1 MEGIALVLLVIFGSS
16 IAQTAMRTAEKRR
29 ADTVR
34 LLEEA
39 LRNPQVDRK
48 VIDDLARQL
57 TGNRVGSDGGQPV
70 VNPGLG
76 FVGHLFLAIGWFG
89 LFVAVGLLIGSNYVV
104 NYGVGFEQD
113 MLLAGW
119 IVALVSF
126 GCLTYPF
133 AVREARARVVRN

>member
-76 FVGHLFLAIGWFG
+76 FVGHMFLAIGWFG
-89 LFVAVGLLIGSNYVV
+89 LFVAVGLLIGSNY
-104 NYGVGFEQD
+104 GVGVEQEL
-113 MLLAGW
+113 LLAGW

>member
-1 MEGIALVLLVIFGSS
+1 MEGIALVLLVIFGYS
-16 IAQTAMRTAEKRR
+16 IAQSAMRSADKRR

-39 LRNPQVDRK
+39 LRNPQVDRQT
-48 VIDDLARQL
+48 VDQLARQL

-76 FVGHLFLAIGWFG
+76 FVGHMFLAIGWFG
-89 LFVAVGLLIGSNYVV
+89 LFVAVGLLIGSNY
-104 NYGVGFEQD
+104 GVGVEQEL
-113 MLLAGW
+113 LLAGW

>member
-1 MEGIALVLLVIFGSS
+1 MEGIALILLVIFGYS
-16 IAQTAMRTAEKRR
+16 IAQSAMRSVDKRR
-29 ADTVR
+29 ANTVR

-39 LRNPQVDRK
+39 LRNPQVDRQT
-48 VIDDLARQL
+48 VDQLARQL

-76 FVGHLFLAIGWFG
+76 FVGHMFLAIGWFG
-89 LFVAVGLLIGSNYVV
+89 LFVAVGLLIGSNY
-104 NYGVGFEQD
+104 GVGVEQEL
-113 MLLAGW
+113 LLAGW

>member
-16 IAQTAMRTAEKRR
+16 IVQTAMRTAEKRR

-76 FVGHLFLAIGWFG
+76 FVGHMFLAIGWFG
-89 LFVAVGLLIGSNYVV
+89 LFVAVGLLIGSNY
-104 NYGVGFEQD
+104 GVGVEQEL
-113 MLLAGW
+113 LLAGW

>member
-16 IAQTAMRTAEKRR
+16 IVQTAMRTAEKRR

-89 LFVAVGLLIGSNYVV
+89 LFVAVGLLIGSNY
-104 NYGVGFEQD
+104 GVGVEQEL
-113 MLLAGW
+113 LLAGW

-133 AVREARARVVRN
+133 ALREARARVGRT

>member
-16 IAQTAMRTAEKRR
+16 IVQTAMRTAEKRR
-29 ADTVR
+29 TDTVR

-57 TGNRVGSDGGQPV
+57 TGKSVGSAGGQPV

-76 FVGHLFLAIGWFG
+76 LVGHLFLAIGWFG
-89 LFVAVGLLIGSNYVV
+89 LFVAAGLLIGSNYDV
-104 NYGVGFEQD
+104 GVEQEL
-113 MLLAGW
+113 LLAGW

>member
-1 MEGIALVLLVIFGSS
+1 MEGIALILLVIFGYS
-16 IAQTAMRTAEKRR
+16 IAQSAMRSADKRR

-39 LRNPQVDRK
+39 LRNPQVDRQT
-48 VIDDLARQL
+48 VDQLARQL

-89 LFVAVGLLIGSNYVV
+89 LFVAVGLLIGSNY
-104 NYGVGFEQD
+104 GVGVEQD

>member
-16 IAQTAMRTAEKRR
+16 IVQTAMRTAEKRR

-76 FVGHLFLAIGWFG
+76 FVGHMFLAIGWFG
-89 LFVAVGLLIGSNYVV
+89 LFVAVGLLIGSNY
-104 NYGVGFEQD
+104 GVGVEQD

>member
-89 LFVAVGLLIGSNYVV
+89 LFVAVGLLIGSNY
-104 NYGVGFEQD
+104 GVGVEQEL
-113 MLLAGW
+113 LLAGW

>member
-16 IAQTAMRTAEKRR
+16 IVQTAMRTAEKRR

-89 LFVAVGLLIGSNYVV
+89 LFVAVGLLIGSNY
-104 NYGVGFEQD
+104 GVGVEQEL
-113 MLLAGW
+113 LLAGW